1 MRLHAFLSSAA
12 AAAALIFAAG
22 PAQAQVAHAAA
33 TVCMDGTTSTATG
46 RGTCAGHGGI
56 KAKAVSTVHHRVTC
70 KDGSMMEV
78 AAACEHHGGVAVATV
93 SKRTTTI
100 TKGRADDRDV
110 HGAIALC
117 KNGMYSHAT
126 THRGA
131 CAGHGG
137 VERWLDTRR

>member
-1 MRLHAFLSSAA
+1 MRLSALLSSAV
-12 AAAALIFAAG
+12 AAAALIFVAA

-56 KAKAVSTVHHRVTC
+56 KAKAVSTVHHHVTC
-70 KDGSMMEV
+70 RDGQIMDTRD
-78 AAACEHHGGVAVATV
+78 ACDHHGGVVATTV
-93 SKRTTTI
+93 SKRTTTV
-100 TKGRADDRDV
+100 TKGRADDRDAV
-110 HGAIALC
+110 GAIALC

-131 CAGHGG
+131 CTGHGG
-137 VERWLDTRR
+137 VARWLDTPR